1 MARITL
7 PEGVTLGWVLRR
19 LDIIRSYARD
29 GHTYSDVVAAI
40 DVRIRVMNQ
49 YSRGAALDQTIFLDL
64 TTLDPELYT
73 QWQDISKED
82 AHSWIESVLGVETCT
97 LLETRA
103 LKLLTDPD
111 YQYSTLPNW
120 VVQDPADMKL

>member
-1 MARITL
+1 M
-7 PEGVTLGWVLRR
+7 LRR

-49 YSRGAALDQTIFLDL
+49 YNRGAALDQTIFLDL
-64 TTLDPELYT
+64 STLDPELYT
-73 QWQDISKED
+73 QWQDVSKD
-82 AHSWIESVLGVETCT
+82 TAHSWIESVVGLETCT

-120 VVQDPADMKL
+120 IVQDPADMQ